1 MATVV
6 TKTLQPVQQPAL
18 PVAPAEY
25 NKLHQDQYNN
35 ILRLYFNR
43 LTSAVNSVVGGY
55 GGQYVPY
62 PNLLVFNTAEQ
73 FFAAPNVA
81 EPVVFNATYLAYGL
95 QFHDG
100 STSEIEAL
108 VNGVYN
114 FQYTGQLASA
124 SSSAK
129 TAYLWIARDG
139 VDIGYSTRAITLS
152 SNNESKEATW
162 AFNIDLQV
170 GQYIEMRMAVD
181 DIDLHLHAEVA
192 ASPHPGIPSSVMT
205 VNYVAPLPSV
215 LPTPP

>member
-6 TKTLQPVQQPAL
+6 TNTIQPIQQPAL
-18 PVAPAEY
+18 PLPPAEY
-25 NKLHQDQYNN
+25 NKLYQDQYNN

-43 LTSAVNSVVGGY
+43 LTNAMNAVTGEY
-55 GGQYVPY
+55 AGQYVPY
-62 PNLLVFNTAEQ
+62 PNFLAFNTGEQ
-73 FFAAPNVA
+73 YLSTPNVA
-81 EPVVFNATYLAYGL
+81 EPVVFNSTYLAYGL
-95 QFHDG
+95 QFRNG

-129 TAYLWIARDG
+129 TAYIWISRDG
-139 VDIGYSTRAITLS
+139 VDIGYSTRAVTLS
-152 SNNESKEATW
+152 SNSELKELNW

-170 GQYIEMRMAVD
+170 GQYIEMRIAVD
-181 DIDLHLHAEVA
+181 DVDLHLHGEA
-192 ASPHPGIPSSVMT
+192 ASSVHPGIPSGVMT
-205 VNYVAPLPSV
+205 VNYAAPLPSV